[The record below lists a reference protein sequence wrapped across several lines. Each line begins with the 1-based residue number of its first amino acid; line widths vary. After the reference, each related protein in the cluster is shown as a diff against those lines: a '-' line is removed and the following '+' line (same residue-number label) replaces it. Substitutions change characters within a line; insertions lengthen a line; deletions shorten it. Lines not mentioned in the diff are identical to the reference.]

1 MLWSHSLPGQQVQ
14 FQLSLIVIMNLCT
27 GDNNSLHPFIKQGK
41 SPWFVPRKAAFK
53 QHSHKKAGR
62 NELGLALA
70 RSLRLQEIKQHIYWM
85 PAIRVG
91 SNKGQQRHPALFTHL
106 PTIASPS
113 NRVITG
119 RTSKSIFYFTFL
131 RADSAYPNSPPCNS
145 CYF

>member
-14 FQLSLIVIMNLCT
+14 FQLSLIVMMNLCT

-53 QHSHKKAGR
+53 QHSPKKAGR

-70 RSLRLQEIKQHIYWM
+70 HSLRLQEIKQHIYWM

-91 SNKGQQRHPALFTHL
+91 SNKGQQRHSALFTHL
-106 PTIASPS
+106 PTIVSPT
-113 NRVITG
+113 NKVITG
-119 RTSKSIFYFTFL
+119 RTSKSIFYFTYL
-131 RADSAYPNSPPCNS
+131 RAHSAYPNSSPCNS